1 MGIVGAT
8 HWNPSA
14 FDELEAVMRSGRIA
28 EVQIPYNPVE
38 NEVERRILPLA
49 EELGLGVLVMRPLG
63 QGSLTR
69 RPPDASALAP
79 LAPFG
84 VNTWAQALL
93 KWVLSDPRCHVVI
106 PATSRPE
113 RPAENAIAGEPP
125 WFGEEERALVASL
138 ARDGG

>member
-1 MGIVGAT
+1 M
-8 HWNPSA
+8 
-14 FDELEAVMRSGRIA
+14 
-28 EVQIPYNPVE
+28 QIPYNPVE

-69 RPPDASALAP
+69 RPPDPSALAP
-79 LAPFG
+79 LARFG